1 MHFAHIKMGVRALE
15 ERFLLARLQ
24 HKDEKAPAQLIDQ
37 YAGYG
42 WPPCARRGAG
52 VLAEADLEE
61 AAADTFVKLWS
72 AAASVRPEKG
82 GLKAYLGAIA
92 RNEARSRVRR
102 ARPVLPLEEDFLLPA
117 DQQASRRWKEQEQ
130 AALVR
135 QALEMLEPATKRGF
149 SALLLPKA
157 ENGAN
162 CRGNEMNASTV
173 RSRLARGRAA
183 LRKALQERGISHED
197 VV

>member
-1 MHFAHIKMGVRALE
+1 ME

-24 HKDEKAPAQLIDQ
+24 HKDEKALAQLIDQ
-37 YAGYG
+37 YAGYVL
-42 WPPCARRGAG
+42 ATVRAAGAG

-61 AAADTFVKLWS
+61 AAADTFVKLWG

-117 DQQASRRWKEQEQ
+117 DQQALEEQEQ

-135 QALEMLEPATKRGF
+135 QALEMLEPATKEVFLRYYYQRQKTAQIAG
-149 SALLLPKA
+149 
-157 ENGAN
+157 EMQ
-162 CRGNEMNASTV
+162 MNASTV

>member
-1 MHFAHIKMGVRALE
+1 ME
-15 ERFLLARLQ
+15 EHFLLARLQ
-24 HKDEKAPAQLIDQ
+24 HKDEKALAQLIDQ
-37 YAGYG
+37 YAGYVL
-42 WPPCARRGAG
+42 ATVRAAGAG

-61 AAADTFVKLWS
+61 AAADTFVKLWG

-117 DQQASRRWKEQEQ
+117 DQQAQQALEEREQ

-135 QALEMLEPATKRGF
+135 QALEMLEPATKEVFLRYYYQRQKTAQIAG
-149 SALLLPKA
+149 
-157 ENGAN
+157 EMQ
-162 CRGNEMNASTV
+162 MNASTV

>member
-1 MHFAHIKMGVRALE
+1 ME
-15 ERFLLARLQ
+15 EHFLLARLQ
-24 HKDEKAPAQLIDQ
+24 HKDEKALAQLIDQ
-37 YAGYG
+37 YAGYVL
-42 WPPCARRGAG
+42 ATVRAAGAG

-61 AAADTFVKLWS
+61 AAADTFVKLWG

-117 DQQASRRWKEQEQ
+117 DQQAQQALEEQEQ

-135 QALEMLEPATKRGF
+135 QALEMLEPATKEVFMRYYYQIAG
-149 SALLLPKA
+149 
-157 ENGAN
+157 EMQ
-162 CRGNEMNASTV
+162 MNASTV

>member
-1 MHFAHIKMGVRALE
+1 ME

-24 HKDEKAPAQLIDQ
+24 HKDEKALAQLIDQ
-37 YAGYG
+37 YAGYVL
-42 WPPCARRGAG
+42 ATVRAAGAG

-61 AAADTFVKLWS
+61 AAADTFVKLWG

-102 ARPVLPLEEDFLLPA
+102 ARPVLPLEEDFLSPA
-117 DQQASRRWKEQEQ
+117 DQQAQ
-130 AALVR
+130 
-135 QALEMLEPATKRGF
+135 QALEMLEPATKEVFLRYYYQRQKTAQIAG
-149 SALLLPKA
+149 
-157 ENGAN
+157 EMQ
-162 CRGNEMNASTV
+162 MNASTV

>member
-1 MHFAHIKMGVRALE
+1 ME

-24 HKDEKAPAQLIDQ
+24 HKDEKALAQLIDQ
-37 YAGYG
+37 YAGYVL
-42 WPPCARRGAG
+42 ATVRAAGAG

-61 AAADTFVKLWS
+61 AAADTFVKL
-72 AAASVRPEKG
+72 
-82 GLKAYLGAIA
+82 
-92 RNEARSRVRR
+92 
-102 ARPVLPLEEDFLLPA
+102 LPA
-117 DQQASRRWKEQEQ
+117 DQQAQQALEEQEQ

-135 QALEMLEPATKRGF
+135 QALEMLEPATKEVFLRYYYQRQKTAQIAG
-149 SALLLPKA
+149 
-157 ENGAN
+157 EMQ
-162 CRGNEMNASTV
+162 MNASTV